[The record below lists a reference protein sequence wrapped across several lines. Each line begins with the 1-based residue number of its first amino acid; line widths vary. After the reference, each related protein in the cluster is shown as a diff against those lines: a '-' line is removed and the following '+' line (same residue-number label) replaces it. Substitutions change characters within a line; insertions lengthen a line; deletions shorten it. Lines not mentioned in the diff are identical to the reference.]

1 MNSEHFRITF
11 VIQAMDCPDELRI
24 IEGKVRPIPG
34 VLDLRANFIEHTL
47 AVIHDGSVEPTT
59 VRKAIEQA
67 GFAAAS
73 GEEHRARER
82 ADERAAARWWPRN
95 GRILGMVLSGALLL
109 IAAMMHFILPGI
121 GGTVLLGVLGAK
133 WTVTDAVL
141 LLATLTGGL
150 KLFRSGIRSALK
162 PSADMNLL
170 MTIAVI
176 GAVGVH
182 ELFEGASVV
191 FLFALAQWL
200 ETRSID
206 RARDSIRRL
215 LDLSPRE
222 AVVIRNGREERV
234 PVETVA
240 VGETLVIKP
249 GEKIPLDGAVV
260 DGTSDVDESPVTGES
275 MPMEKQPGDTVFA
288 GSLNQHG
295 SLTITA
301 AREWKDTTLAKV
313 IHMVEEAQSRR
324 APSQQFVDRFARYYT
339 PSVLIIAVLIAVVPA
354 LLGLPFGVWF
364 YKALVLLVIACPCAL
379 VVSTPVTIICAL
391 ARAAH
396 DGVLIKGGS
405 HLENIGKLD
414 TIIFDKTGT
423 LTQGRPEVVDVLS
436 LNGTEPREVLRVA
449 AAVES
454 RSEHHLARAVL
465 RRAAK
470 DGVQPPAIANFAAL
484 PGRGARAEVDGS
496 IYYAGS
502 LRLFR
507 EICVDVSSV
516 EPILLKH
523 ESEGKAVVLVGTPD
537 RLLGAVVLADVIR
550 PNAVDALHKLRMLGI
565 DDFVMLTGDNEGTA
579 KAIAAQLGMD
589 HYHAGLLP
597 EDKVHEVNETLDERK
612 RAAMVGDGVNDAP
625 ALAASTVGIAMGTA
639 GTDAAL
645 ETADVAL
652 MADDLEKLPFAVS
665 LGRRAV
671 AIIRQNI
678 TVSLAIKLAFIVL
691 AVAGAATL
699 WSAVVADM
707 GASLLVIFNGM
718 RMLGFRE
725 KHRGSLPPHA
735 EPNPELLT

>member
-11 VIQAMDCPDELRI
+11 VIRAMDCPDELRI
-24 IEGKVRPIPG
+24 IETELRPIPG

-47 AVIHDGSVEPTT
+47 TVIHDGTLEPAGI
-59 VRKAIEQA
+59 RKAIEQT
-67 GFAAAS
+67 GFAAVPRDEA
-73 GEEHRARER
+73 GEAQVRER
-82 ADERAAARWWPRN
+82 AEERAAARWWPRN
-95 GRILGMVLSGALLL
+95 GRVLGMVLSGALLL
-109 IAAMMHFILPGI
+109 VAAATYFILPAI
-121 GGTVLLGVLGAK
+121 GGTVLLSVLGAK

-141 LLATLTGGL
+141 LLAALAGGL
-150 KLFRSGIRSALK
+150 KLFRSGIRSAVK
-162 PSADMNLL
+162 RSADMNLL
-170 MTIAVI
+170 MTVAVI
-176 GAVGVH
+176 GAVAVH

-200 ETRSID
+200 ETRSIS

-222 AVVIRNGREERV
+222 AVVVREGKEERV
-234 PVETVA
+234 PVERVA
-240 VGETLVIKP
+240 VGEMLVIKP

-260 DGTSDVDESPVTGES
+260 DGASDVDESPVTGES
-275 MPMEKQPGDTVFA
+275 MPVEKQPGDRVFA

-295 SLTITA
+295 SLTIA
-301 AREWKDTTLAKV
+301 AGKEWKDTALAKV
-313 IHMVEEAQSRR
+313 IHLVEEAQSRR

-339 PSVLIIAVLIAVVPA
+339 PSVLVIAGLIAVVPA
-354 LLGLPFGVWF
+354 LFGLPFGVWF

-379 VVSTPVTIICAL
+379 VISTPVTIICAL

-423 LTQGRPEVVDVLS
+423 LTQGKPEVVDVLP
-436 LNGTEPREVLRVA
+436 LNGADPREVLRVA

-465 RRAAK
+465 RRAAEE
-470 DGVQPPAIANFAAL
+470 GVQPPPIANFAAL

-496 IYYAGS
+496 VYYAGS

-507 EICVDVSSV
+507 EICVDVSSA
-516 EPILLKH
+516 EPMLLKQ

-550 PNAVDALHKLRMLGI
+550 PNAADALHKLRELGI

-579 KAIAAQLGMD
+579 KAIAGQLGMD

-652 MADDLEKLPFAVS
+652 MADDLEKLPFTVS
-665 LGRRAV
+665 LGRRTV

-678 TVSLAIKLAFIVL
+678 GLSLVIKLAFIVL
-691 AVAGAATL
+691 AVAGTATL

-718 RMLGFRE
+718 RLLNFHE
-725 KHRGSLPPHA
+725 KHSVPCRTRGRI
-735 EPNPELLT
+735 